1 MTQFKRKLS
10 ISAIMPAYNE
20 EQALEA
26 AVLKNLASFAEAG
39 LDFDIIIVNDC
50 STDATRSIGERLARE
65 HPLVSCHSL
74 PVNGGSG
81 AALRRGIELSD
92 KEFVIFAPVDNPL
105 TVEDLSAYL
114 LRVDVCDIVVGN
126 RMERVGY
133 TRFARFS
140 SFVYNRIL
148 IPLLFNIGVNDV
160 NWIQIYRREHFRN
173 GTLQYQS
180 NRLFYLVEILVKAK
194 KAGLIVAEVPAKMN
208 RRVYGNPTCS
218 KPSVMLLTLWEL
230 FRFFTKQQMKSEQ

>member
-1 MTQFKRKLS
+1 
-10 ISAIMPAYNE
+10 MPAYNE
-20 EQALEA
+20 EQTLEA
-26 AVLKNLASFAEAG
+26 AVLKNIESFTEAQ
-39 LDFDIIIVNDC
+39 LNFDIIIIDDC
-50 STDATRSIGERLARE
+50 STDTTRIIGERLARE
-65 HPLVSCHSL
+65 HDLVSFHSL
-74 PVNGGSG
+74 SVNGGSG
-81 AALRRGIELSD
+81 AALRFGIELSK

-105 TVEDLSAYL
+105 TLEDLSAYL
-114 LRVDVCDIVVGN
+114 GRMGVCDIVVGN

-148 IPLLFNIGVNDV
+148 IPLLFNIGVDDV

-173 GTLQYQS
+173 GILQYKS

-218 KPSVMLLTLWEL
+218 KPGIMLLTLWEL
-230 FRFFTKQQMKSEQ
+230 FRFFVKQQVKFKQ

>member
-1 MTQFKRKLS
+1 MARFQQPLR

-20 EQALEA
+20 ERGLED
-26 AVLKNLASFAEAG
+26 AVLANLGTFAKAG
-39 LDFDIIIVNDC
+39 LDFDIIIVDDC
-50 STDATRSIGERLARE
+50 SRDGTKAIGERLSRE
-65 HPLVSCHSL
+65 HPLVRCHSL
-74 PVNGGSG
+74 PVNSGSG

-92 KEFVIFAPVDNPL
+92 KDFVIFAPVDNPL
-105 TVEDLSAYL
+105 TPEDLAAYL

-133 TRFARFS
+133 TRFALFC

-160 NWIQIYRREHFRN
+160 NWIQVYRRGHFEN
-173 GTLQYQS
+173 GTLRYKS
-180 NRLFYLVEILVKAK
+180 NRLFYLVEILIKAK
-194 KAGLIVAEVPAKMN
+194 QAGLIVAEVPAKMN

-230 FRFFTKQQMKSEQ
+230 FRFFIKNR